1 MRLPIAGASEQA
13 EIAAPI
19 EEHVRPDRREPRPF
33 RALPWHRLTGMG
45 MRVSIDYDKCTGVAA
60 CEAVCPEVFVIRE
73 SDGLADV
80 LEPEPHETLWEC
92 VRRAEEACPEEAIVI
107 EKDDD

>member
-1 MRLPIAGASEQA
+1 MSLPATTASCRPA
-13 EIAAPI
+13 VAAALPGAAPAL
-19 EEHVRPDRREPRPF
+19 P
-33 RALPWHRLTGMG
+33 RALLVTYTAPMG
-45 MRVSIDYDKCTGVAA
+45 MRVRIDYEKCTGVAA

-80 LEPEPHETLWEC
+80 LEPEPHATLWEC

-107 EKDDD
+107 EEDEG